1 MSSQTM
7 NNSVF
12 LSLIEKYEG
21 TKSNLY
27 KDMGVRLD
35 CYNYVFIPVFDEFN
49 KLMSGDIS
57 KKTELLRIYGKPND
71 ISNIWNAKN
80 SDLLLALILKYGG
93 NKGILYG
100 DMAVIFRCYDY
111 VFDNIG
117 YQQKEKM
124 EQKLWV
130 GRQPTFSN

>member
-27 KDMGVRLD
+27 KDMCVRLD